1 MDSTSSQRK
10 IPRPKYL
17 RNGREQVT
25 ALSALALLVVA
36 QPKRCSLDTLLHI
49 KRKHFLC
56 VEGPVFFAV
65 RKVRA
70 PRRSNGTCAEI
81 KRLASCTENGQIFR
95 LLRTLATLCVAAQ
108 ELIPWSSLQIPLPH
122 NSSLSHSSLSRKTHC
137 LWEMYWS
144 SALFWKRQ
152 TLALVINYI
161 NYKKAL

>member
-70 PRRSNGTCAEI
+70 PRRSNGTCGILGTMSLPAAAAALSFLRSSSVRS
-81 KRLASCTENGQIFR
+81 KTFGRRPGQR
-95 LLRTLATLCVAAQ
+95 H
-108 ELIPWSSLQIPLPH
+108 LIDRSGPRGRHFGPTGH
-122 NSSLSHSSLSRKTHC
+122 RDGCRK
-137 LWEMYWS
+137 
-144 SALFWKRQ
+144 
-152 TLALVINYI
+152 
-161 NYKKAL
+161 

>member
-56 VEGPVFFAV
+56 VEGPVLFRGSKGKSSKAIQWDMRHSRDDEPSGCCSCSFLF
-65 RKVRA
+65 
-70 PRRSNGTCAEI
+70 EI
-81 KRLASCTENGQIFR
+81 IISSIEDVWETAG
-95 LLRTLATLCVAAQ
+95 AT
-108 ELIPWSSLQIPLPH
+108 SL
-122 NSSLSHSSLSRKTHC
+122 N
-137 LWEMYWS
+137 
-144 SALFWKRQ
+144 
-152 TLALVINYI
+152 
-161 NYKKAL
+161 